1 MDIEAVAGVAWL
13 LLSSHPPLT
22 VRGRRICLKS
32 KTLSG
37 KFEDDL
43 GEESHGTEGFNL
55 SLRTKSKPL
64 HDFPVVLGGS
74 LPLEI
79 ADAGT
84 STTVNGCLC
93 FDLVKAACDIFGL

>member
-43 GEESHGTEGFNL
+43 GEESHGTEGFIS
-55 SLRTKSKPL
+55 SLRTKSKPS
-64 HDFPVVLGGS
+64 HDFSFFGGDS
-74 LPLEI
+74 LLFEI
-79 ADAGT
+79 TDTGM
-84 STTVNGCLC
+84 STTVDSCLC
-93 FDLVKAACDIFGL
+93 FDLVKASCGIFGL